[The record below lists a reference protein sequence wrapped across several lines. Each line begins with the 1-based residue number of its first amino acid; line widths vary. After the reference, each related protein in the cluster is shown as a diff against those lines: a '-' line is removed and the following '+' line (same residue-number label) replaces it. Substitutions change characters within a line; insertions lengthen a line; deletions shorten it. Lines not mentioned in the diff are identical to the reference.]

1 MMATDA
7 RPIVLM
13 RFPSEALLARV
24 REVLEPLEW
33 ESVICASMAEV
44 LERSL
49 KARPGLCL
57 LQTPVAAGDLHD
69 FDRLSHE
76 PALQSLPSVLVAESS
91 LAMPDFAERITR
103 TMNRLLTAPEQLDPV
118 DVMVVEDAVEELEL
132 LTSRL
137 TRAGLKLSAV
147 TSGSEA
153 LWLIRRTRP
162 RMLLLDVAMPG
173 GDGFELVSKLRRD
186 PQFQHLP
193 LLVYTG
199 LNLQQAHRALLTLGP
214 TRYLVKSQ
222 TQPEQLLA
230 AIHAMLAGEP

>member
-1 MMATDA
+1 MANEA
-7 RPIVLM
+7 RHVVLL
-13 RFPSEALLARV
+13 RFPGEALLARV

-33 ESVICASMAEV
+33 TAVICSSMGEV

-49 KARPGLCL
+49 RERPGLCL
-57 LQTPVAAGDLHD
+57 LQTPVAADDLHD
-69 FDRLSHE
+69 FDRLSHD
-76 PALQSLPSVLVAESS
+76 PALQSLPCVLVAESS
-91 LAMPDFAERITR
+91 LGVPDFAERMTQ

-118 DVMVVEDAVEELEL
+118 DVMVVEDSVEELEL
-132 LTSRL
+132 LTGRL

-147 TSGSEA
+147 TSGGEA

-186 PQFQHLP
+186 PQFQRLP
-193 LLVYTG
+193 LLVYSG

-214 TRYLVKSQ
+214 TRHLVKSQ
-222 TQPEQLLA
+222 TPPDQLLA
-230 AIHAMLAGEP
+230 AIREMLAGGP